1 MNNSIVS
8 LLLIQIILI
17 ALNAVFASA
26 ELAVLSVNESKINR
40 LAERGS
46 KKARRLRKLLKE
58 PAKFLSTIQIAIT
71 LSGFLGSAFAADG
84 FSDPLV
90 DWLVGL
96 GATLSRNTLDILSVI
111 FITLVLSYFTLIFG
125 ELVPKRIA
133 MKKSEALALK
143 VSGIVSGISVLFKPI
158 VWLLSVSTNTVLRM
172 LGIDPNET
180 EEQICEEDI
189 RMMVETGGETG
200 AIDKDEQIFIQNV
213 FEFDDLSVGE
223 ILTHR
228 TDLTMLW
235 LEDTDE
241 TWEKVICSSS
251 FSRYPVCDGS
261 PDRVVGVLNAKVYL
275 REKDKSRDNIMCS
288 ALEPAYFVPET
299 VKADVLFRNM
309 KQTHNTFAVVLDE
322 YGGLTGVVTIQ
333 DLIEKLVGALQEK
346 PSISET
352 AEPQIKQID
361 CNTWEISGNAEL
373 DEIERAIGVT
383 FDTEYINT
391 FTGYIFDR
399 LKGIPDDG
407 QTNIELKLDNISV
420 TIKEIKDHQAVLAE
434 IKRIDHSI
442 EKETQK
448 WRIII
453 NHPPK
458 NRCGSC
464 KPVQRD

>member
-1 MNNSIVS
+1 MNDSIVS

-40 LAERGS
+40 LAEHGS
-46 KKARRLRKLLKE
+46 KKAGRLRKLLKE

-96 GATLSRNTLDILSVI
+96 GVTLSRNTLDTLSVI

-158 VWLLSVSTNTVLRM
+158 VWLLSVSTNAVLRM

-180 EEQICEEDI
+180 EEQIREEDI

-200 AIDKDEQIFIQNV
+200 AIDKDEQTFIQNV

-288 ALEPAYFVPET
+288 ALEPAYFVPAT
-299 VKADVLFRNM
+299 VKADDLFRNM

-322 YGGLTGVVTIQ
+322 YGGLTGVVTMQ
-333 DLIEKLVGALQEK
+333 DLIEELVGELQEH

-352 AEPQIKQID
+352 AEPQIRQLD
-361 CNTWEISGNAEL
+361 CDTWEISGNAEL

-407 QTNIELKLDNISV
+407 KTNIELKLDNISV
-420 TIKEIKDHQAVLAE
+420 TIKEIKDHQVVLAE
-434 IKRIDHSI
+434 IKRIDYST

-448 WRIII
+448 
-453 NHPPK
+453 
-458 NRCGSC
+458 
-464 KPVQRD
+464 

>member
-1 MNNSIVS
+1 MNNSIIS

-96 GATLSRNTLDILSVI
+96 GATLSRNTLDTLSVI

-200 AIDKDEQIFIQNV
+200 AIDKDEQTFIQNV

-333 DLIEKLVGALQEK
+333 DLIEKLVGELQEN

-352 AEPQIKQID
+352 AEPQIRQID
-361 CNTWEISGNAEL
+361 CDTWEISGNAEL

-420 TIKEIKDHQAVLAE
+420 TIKEIKDHQVVLAE
-434 IKRIDHSI
+434 IKR
-442 EKETQK
+442 KETQK
-448 WRIII
+448 
-453 NHPPK
+453 
-458 NRCGSC
+458 
-464 KPVQRD
+464 

>member
-1 MNNSIVS
+1 MNNSILS

-40 LAERGS
+40 LAEHGN

-96 GATLSRNTLDILSVI
+96 GVTLSRNTLDTLSVI
-111 FITLVLSYFTLIFG
+111 FITLILSYFTLIFG

-133 MKKSEALALK
+133 MKKSEVLALK

-158 VWLLSVSTNTVLRM
+158 VWLLSVSTNAVLRM

-200 AIDKDEQIFIQNV
+200 AIDKDEQNFIQNV

-241 TWEKVICSSS
+241 TWEKVICNSS

-333 DLIEKLVGALQEK
+333 DLIEELVGDLQENH
-346 PSISET
+346 SISET
-352 AEPQIKQID
+352 AEPQIRQLD
-361 CNTWEISGNAEL
+361 CDTWEISGNAEL

-407 QTNIELKLDNISV
+407 KTNIELKLDNISV
-420 TIKEIKDHQAVLAE
+420 TIKEIKDHQVVLAE
-434 IKRIDHSI
+434 IKRIDYST

-448 WRIII
+448 
-453 NHPPK
+453 
-458 NRCGSC
+458 
-464 KPVQRD
+464 

>member
-1 MNNSIVS
+1 MNNSIIS

-90 DWLVGL
+90 DWLIGL
-96 GATLSRNTLDILSVI
+96 GATLSRNTLDTLSVI

-158 VWLLSVSTNTVLRM
+158 VWLLSVSTNAVLRM

-200 AIDKDEQIFIQNV
+200 AIDKDEQTFIQNV

-333 DLIEKLVGALQEK
+333 DLIEKLVGELQEN

-352 AEPQIKQID
+352 AEPQIRQID
-361 CNTWEISGNAEL
+361 CDTWEISGNAEL

-420 TIKEIKDHQAVLAE
+420 TIKEIKDHQVVLAE
-434 IKRIDHSI
+434 IKRIDHST

-448 WRIII
+448 
-453 NHPPK
+453 
-458 NRCGSC
+458 
-464 KPVQRD
+464 

>member
-1 MNNSIVS
+1 M
-8 LLLIQIILI
+8 
-17 ALNAVFASA
+17 
-26 ELAVLSVNESKINR
+26 SVNESKINR

-96 GATLSRNTLDILSVI
+96 GATLSRNTLDTLSVI

-420 TIKEIKDHQAVLAE
+420 TIKEIKDHQVVLAE

-448 WRIII
+448 
-453 NHPPK
+453 
-458 NRCGSC
+458 
-464 KPVQRD
+464 

>member
-1 MNNSIVS
+1 MKNSIIS

-96 GATLSRNTLDILSVI
+96 GATLSRNTLDTLSVI

-158 VWLLSVSTNTVLRM
+158 VWLLSVSTNAVLRM

-333 DLIEKLVGALQEK
+333 DLIEKLVGDLQEN

-352 AEPQIKQID
+352 AEPQIRQID

-373 DEIERAIGVT
+373 DEIEREVGVT

-420 TIKEIKDHQAVLAE
+420 TIKEIKDHQVVLAE
-434 IKRIDHSI
+434 IKRIDHST

-448 WRIII
+448 
-453 NHPPK
+453 
-458 NRCGSC
+458 
-464 KPVQRD
+464 

>member
-96 GATLSRNTLDILSVI
+96 GATLSRNTLDTLSVI

-299 VKADVLFRNM
+299 VKADVLFRDM

-420 TIKEIKDHQAVLAE
+420 TIKEIKDHQVVLAE

-442 EKETQK
+442 EKDTQK
-448 WRIII
+448 
-453 NHPPK
+453 
-458 NRCGSC
+458 
-464 KPVQRD
+464 

>member
-1 MNNSIVS
+1 MNNSIIS

-90 DWLVGL
+90 DWLIGL
-96 GATLSRNTLDILSVI
+96 GATLSRNTLDTLSVI

-158 VWLLSVSTNTVLRM
+158 VWLLSVSTNAVLRM

-200 AIDKDEQIFIQNV
+200 AIDKDEQTFIQNV

-333 DLIEKLVGALQEK
+333 DLIEKLVGELQEN

-352 AEPQIKQID
+352 AEPQIRQID
-361 CNTWEISGNAEL
+361 CDTWEISGNAEL

-399 LKGIPDDG
+399 LEGIPDDG

-420 TIKEIKDHQAVLAE
+420 TIKEIKDHQVVLAE

-448 WRIII
+448 
-453 NHPPK
+453 
-458 NRCGSC
+458 
-464 KPVQRD
+464 

>member
-96 GATLSRNTLDILSVI
+96 GATLSRNTLDTLSVI

-213 FEFDDLSVGE
+213 LEFDDLSVGE

-333 DLIEKLVGALQEK
+333 DLIEKLVGELQEN

-352 AEPQIKQID
+352 AEPQIRQID
-361 CNTWEISGNAEL
+361 CDTWEISGNAEL

-420 TIKEIKDHQAVLAE
+420 TIKEIKDHQVVLAE

-448 WRIII
+448 
-453 NHPPK
+453 
-458 NRCGSC
+458 
-464 KPVQRD
+464 

>member
-1 MNNSIVS
+1 MGLPEFWEQMCHSPMLMVSTVLTLGVILVNGWTDAPNAIATCVSTRAISARKAIVMAAVFNFLGVLVMTAVNASVAMTIYNMVDFGGNAHIS
-8 LLLIQIILI
+8 LVALCAAMAAIVIWATAAWYFGIPTSESHALI
-17 ALNAVFASA
+17 AGISGAAVA
-26 ELAVLSVNESKINR
+26 
-40 LAERGS
+40 
-46 KKARRLRKLLKE
+46 
-58 PAKFLSTIQIAIT
+58 IQN
-71 LSGFLGSAFAADG
+71 SF
-84 FSDPLV
+84 
-90 DWLVGL
+90 
-96 GATLSRNTLDILSVI
+96 
-111 FITLVLSYFTLIFG
+111 
-125 ELVPKRIA
+125 
-133 MKKSEALALK
+133 
-143 VSGIVSGISVLFKPI
+143 SGIVGGISVLFKPI
-158 VWLLSVSTNTVLRM
+158 VWLLSVSTNAVLRM

-189 RMMVETGGETG
+189 RMMIETGGETG
-200 AIDKDEQIFIQNV
+200 AIDKDEQNFIQNV

-241 TWEKVICSSS
+241 TWEKVICNSS

-261 PDRVVGVLNAKVYL
+261 PDRVVGVLNAKIYL

-333 DLIEKLVGALQEK
+333 DLIEELVGELQEN

-352 AEPQIKQID
+352 AEPQIRQLD
-361 CNTWEISGNAEL
+361 CDTWEISGNAEL

-407 QTNIELKLDNISV
+407 KTNIELKLDNISV
-420 TIKEIKDHQAVLAE
+420 TIKEIKDHQVVLAE
-434 IKRIDHSI
+434 IKIIDYSA
-442 EKETQK
+442 ENETQK
-448 WRIII
+448 
-453 NHPPK
+453 
-458 NRCGSC
+458 
-464 KPVQRD
+464 

>member
-96 GATLSRNTLDILSVI
+96 GATLSRNTLDTLSVI

-158 VWLLSVSTNTVLRM
+158 VWLLSVSTNAVLRM

-322 YGGLTGVVTIQ
+322 YGGLTGVVTMQ
-333 DLIEKLVGALQEK
+333 DLIEELVGALQEK

-373 DEIERAIGVT
+373 DEIERAIGVS

-407 QTNIELKLDNISV
+407 KTNIELKLDNISV
-420 TIKEIKDHQAVLAE
+420 TIKEIQDHQVVLAE
-434 IKRIDHSI
+434 IKRIDHST

-448 WRIII
+448 
-453 NHPPK
+453 
-458 NRCGSC
+458 
-464 KPVQRD
+464 

>member
-40 LAERGS
+40 LAEPGS

-90 DWLVGL
+90 DWLVSL
-96 GATLSRNTLDILSVI
+96 GATLSRNTLDTLSVI

-420 TIKEIKDHQAVLAE
+420 TIKEIKDHQVVLAE

-448 WRIII
+448 
-453 NHPPK
+453 
-458 NRCGSC
+458 
-464 KPVQRD
+464 

>member
-1 MNNSIVS
+1 MNRSIIF

-26 ELAVLSVNESKINR
+26 ELAVLSVNEARIDR
-40 LAERGS
+40 LAEQGD
-46 KKARRLRKLLKE
+46 KKARRLRKLKNE

-90 DWLVGL
+90 DWLLRL
-96 GATLSRNTLDILSVI
+96 GITISRNTLDMLAVI
-111 FITLVLSYFTLIFG
+111 FITLILSYFTLIFG

-133 MKKSEALALK
+133 MKKAEQLSLK
-143 VSGIVSGISVLFKPI
+143 VSGVVSGISVLFKPI
-158 VWLLSVSTNTVLRM
+158 VWLLSVSTNIVLKAF
-172 LGIDPNET
+172 GIDPNEA
-180 EEQICEEDI
+180 EEGICEEDI

-200 AIDKDEQIFIQNV
+200 AIDKEEQDFIQNV

-235 LEDTDE
+235 LEDSDD
-241 TWEKVICSSS
+241 TWEEVICNSC

-275 REKDKSRDNIMCS
+275 REKDRSRKNIMRA

-309 KQTHNTFAVVLDE
+309 KQTHNALAVVLDE
-322 YGGLTGVVTIQ
+322 YGGLAGIVTLQ
-333 DLIEKLVGALQEK
+333 DLIEELVGDLREDASPQKEV
-346 PSISET
+346 
-352 AEPQIKQID
+352 EPKINQID
-361 CNTWEISGNAEL
+361 SDTWEINGNVEL
-373 DEIERAIGVT
+373 DDIEKAVGIN
-383 FDTEYINT
+383 FDTENINT

-407 QTNIELKLDNISV
+407 KKDIKLHFDDVSLI
-420 TIKEIKDHQAVLAE
+420 IKEIKDHQIVLAE
-434 IKRIDHSI
+434 IKRM
-442 EKETQK
+442 
-448 WRIII
+448 
-453 NHPPK
+453 
-458 NRCGSC
+458 NRTAG
-464 KPVQRD
+464 KV

>member
-1 MNNSIVS
+1 MNNSIIS

-26 ELAVLSVNESKINR
+26 ELAVLSVNEAKINR
-40 LAERGS
+40 LAEHGS

-96 GATLSRNTLDILSVI
+96 GITLSRNTLDTLSVI

-158 VWLLSVSTNTVLRM
+158 VWFLSVSTNAVLRM

-180 EEQICEEDI
+180 EEQVCEEDI

-200 AIDKDEQIFIQNV
+200 AIDKDEQNFIQNV
-213 FEFDDLSVGE
+213 FEFDDLLVGE

-241 TWEKVICSSS
+241 TWEKVICNSS

-261 PDRVVGVLNAKVYL
+261 PDRVVGVLNAKIYL

-322 YGGLTGVVTIQ
+322 YGGLTGIVTIQ
-333 DLIEKLVGALQEK
+333 DLIEELVGELQEN

-352 AEPQIKQID
+352 AEPQIRQVD
-361 CNTWEISGNAEL
+361 CDTWEISGNAEL
-373 DEIERAIGVT
+373 DKIERAIGVT

-391 FTGYIFDR
+391 FTGYIFDC

-407 QTNIELKLDNISV
+407 KTNIELKLDNISV
-420 TIKEIKDHQAVLAE
+420 TIKEIKDHQVVLAE
-434 IKRIDHSI
+434 IKKIDYST
-442 EKETQK
+442 EKET
-448 WRIII
+448 
-453 NHPPK
+453 PK
-458 NRCGSC
+458 
-464 KPVQRD
+464 

>member
-17 ALNAVFASA
+17 ALNAVFSSA

-96 GATLSRNTLDILSVI
+96 GATLSRNTLDTLSVI

-333 DLIEKLVGALQEK
+333 DLIEKLVGELQEN

-352 AEPQIKQID
+352 AEPQIRQID
-361 CNTWEISGNAEL
+361 CDTWEISGNAEL

-420 TIKEIKDHQAVLAE
+420 TIKEIKDHQVVLAE

-448 WRIII
+448 
-453 NHPPK
+453 
-458 NRCGSC
+458 
-464 KPVQRD
+464 

>member
-96 GATLSRNTLDILSVI
+96 GATLSRNTLDTLSVI

-158 VWLLSVSTNTVLRM
+158 VWLLSVSTNAVLRM

-228 TDLTMLW
+228 TDLTMLTS
-235 LEDTDE
+235 LDKGTQPF
-241 TWEKVICSSS
+241 V
-251 FSRYPVCDGS
+251 VCD
-261 PDRVVGVLNAKVYL
+261 
-275 REKDKSRDNIMCS
+275 E
-288 ALEPAYFVPET
+288 
-299 VKADVLFRNM
+299 
-309 KQTHNTFAVVLDE
+309 
-322 YGGLTGVVTIQ
+322 
-333 DLIEKLVGALQEK
+333 
-346 PSISET
+346 
-352 AEPQIKQID
+352 
-361 CNTWEISGNAEL
+361 
-373 DEIERAIGVT
+373 
-383 FDTEYINT
+383 
-391 FTGYIFDR
+391 
-399 LKGIPDDG
+399 
-407 QTNIELKLDNISV
+407 
-420 TIKEIKDHQAVLAE
+420 
-434 IKRIDHSI
+434 
-442 EKETQK
+442 
-448 WRIII
+448 
-453 NHPPK
+453 
-458 NRCGSC
+458 
-464 KPVQRD
+464 

>member
-1 MNNSIVS
+1 MNNSIIS

-96 GATLSRNTLDILSVI
+96 GATLSRNTLDTLSVI

-158 VWLLSVSTNTVLRM
+158 VWLLSVSTNAVLRM

-420 TIKEIKDHQAVLAE
+420 TIKEIKDHQVVLAE

-448 WRIII
+448 
-453 NHPPK
+453 
-458 NRCGSC
+458 
-464 KPVQRD
+464 

>member
-96 GATLSRNTLDILSVI
+96 GATLSRNTLDTLSVI

-158 VWLLSVSTNTVLRM
+158 VWLLSVSTNAVLRM

-333 DLIEKLVGALQEK
+333 DLIEKLVGELQEN

-352 AEPQIKQID
+352 AEPQIRQID
-361 CNTWEISGNAEL
+361 CDTWEISGNAEL

-420 TIKEIKDHQAVLAE
+420 TIKEIKDHQVVLAE

-448 WRIII
+448 
-453 NHPPK
+453 
-458 NRCGSC
+458 
-464 KPVQRD
+464 

>member
-26 ELAVLSVNESKINR
+26 ELAVLSVNEAKINR
-40 LAERGS
+40 LAEHGS

-96 GATLSRNTLDILSVI
+96 GITLSRNTLDTLSVI

-158 VWLLSVSTNTVLRM
+158 VWFLSVSTNAVLRM

-180 EEQICEEDI
+180 EEQVCEEDI

-200 AIDKDEQIFIQNV
+200 AIDKDEQNFIQNV

-241 TWEKVICSSS
+241 TWEKVICDSS

-261 PDRVVGVLNAKVYL
+261 PDKVVGVLNAKIYL
-275 REKDKSRDNIMCS
+275 REKDKSRDNIMCL

-322 YGGLTGVVTIQ
+322 YGGLTGIVTIQ
-333 DLIEKLVGALQEK
+333 DLIEELVGELQEK

-352 AEPQIKQID
+352 AEPQIRQLD
-361 CNTWEISGNAEL
+361 CDTWEISGNAEL
-373 DEIERAIGVT
+373 DEIERAMGVT

-391 FTGYIFDR
+391 FTGYIFDH
-399 LKGIPDDG
+399 LKEIPDDG
-407 QTNIELKLDNISV
+407 KTNIELKLDNISV
-420 TIKEIKDHQAVLAE
+420 TIKEIKEHQVVLAE
-434 IKRIDHSI
+434 IKKNDYST
-442 EKETQK
+442 EKEM
-448 WRIII
+448 
-453 NHPPK
+453 PK
-458 NRCGSC
+458 
-464 KPVQRD
+464 